1 VTKPI
6 QIGRYTISGK
16 GRVWRVAIGTETI
29 TVCDRR
35 YRAVEFAKKDD
46 QSAVFLCRTFNR
58 EVKEQVEAH
67 NAVMAAIWR

>member
-1 VTKPI
+1 MI
-6 QIGRYTISGK
+6 
-16 GRVWRVAIGTETI
+16 A
-29 TVCDRR
+29 VCDRR

-58 EVKEQVEAH
+58 EVKEQIEAH